1 MPDITAERIELVH
14 GEGGARSRELVE
26 QILVRAF
33 DNPELN
39 RLEDQARIE
48 LAGLMSQGDRLAF
61 TTDSYVVEPVEFPG
75 GNIGTLAVNGT
86 LNDLAVGG
94 ARPRFLSCGLILEE
108 GLELALLQRVINSM
122 AEAARD
128 AGVAIVTGDTKV
140 VPRGKA
146 DKLFIN
152 TSGIGVIPTNVDLSA
167 AHCQPGDVILINGFM
182 GDHGAAILQARGEL
196 ALEANVHTDCQ
207 SLHTLVSAMLAVCPD
222 IHAMRDATRGGVA
235 TVLSEFAQASS
246 VGICLQES
254 ELPVRPQV
262 RGMCE
267 ILGLEPLYLANE
279 GKLVAVVPRQS
290 ASRVLEAMQRHPAGQ
305 HAAIIGQVTAE
316 LPGKVQL
323 ANAFGSSRLLE
334 PLAGE
339 QLPRIC

>member
-1 MPDITAERIELVH
+1 MSGITTDRIELVH
-14 GEGGARSRELVE
+14 GEGGTRSRELIE

-33 DNPELN
+33 DNPELD

-48 LAGLMSQGDRLAF
+48 LADLLGQGDRLAF
-61 TTDSYVVEPVEFPG
+61 TTDSYVVEPAEFPG
-75 GNIGTLAVNGT
+75 GNIGSLAVNGT

-94 ARPRFLSCGLILEE
+94 AQPRFLSCGLILEE

-122 AEAARD
+122 AKAARD
-128 AGVAIVTGDTKV
+128 AGVSIVTGDTKV

-152 TSGIGVIPTNVDLSA
+152 TSGIGVIPAGIDLSA
-167 AHCQPGDVILINGFM
+167 ARCQPGDVILINGFM

-196 ALEANVHTDCQ
+196 ALVSNVSSDCQ
-207 SLHTLVSAMLAVCPD
+207 PLHGLVKAMLAACPH

-235 TVLSEFAQASS
+235 TVLSEFAQASGT
-246 VGICLQES
+246 GICLQEPA
-254 ELPVRPQV
+254 LPVRPEV
-262 RGMCE
+262 RGICE

-279 GKLVAVVPRQS
+279 GKLVAVVPSRD
-290 ASRVLEAMQRHPAGQ
+290 ADRVLQVMRRHPAGR
-305 HAAIIGQVTAE
+305 HAAIIGQVTME

-323 ANAFGSSRLLE
+323 TNAFGSCRLLE
-334 PLAGE
+334 PLTGE